1 MVKKSVQTSPWCP
14 FCGHKVGRA
23 TDTIKRK
30 LTEFPVGRCQ
40 CGAVYSSDATGHSVG
55 AAMVETLVFAC
66 NDNWDLAWELMP
78 EDDYLTGIIENYDEE
93 THQVVAEKNIDGR
106 AVRGVLF
113 FVRLHTEI
121 SELADRLKAKKEE
134 IAKRQIP
141 EALKQV
147 ERVQAEPEPDRNR
160 KKKRANKKLVQ
171 ELVRLADVDELVS
184 LCLDDKKTLRLMQ
197 RLLYNPIDEERWKVA
212 WLIGCVTMRVST
224 REPGQVSELL
234 HRLYESIHDSAST
247 PWGMIET
254 MGYVISKRPDIFGAF
269 TRHLLN
275 FLGEPST
282 SPQVMWSLG
291 EIALTRPDLIRAT
304 PFYNLFHFLQH
315 PEAEM
320 RGLTARLLGNIRAT
334 EVTMQLMSLSGDDE
348 KLYVCE
354 EGVLV
359 EKSVADIAAEALA
372 AIREGGKNE

>member
-1 MVKKSVQTSPWCP
+1 MARKNTQSPPWCP

-23 TDTIKRK
+23 SDNIERK

-78 EDDYLTGIIENYDEE
+78 EDDYLTGRIENYDEP
-93 THQVVAEKNIDGR
+93 THQVVAEKNVDGR

-134 IAKRQIP
+134 LAKQQIP
-141 EALKQV
+141 EELKQV
-147 ERVQAEPEPDRNR
+147 ERLPVEPEPDRKR
-160 KKKRANKKLVQ
+160 KKKRANKKIVTEMVEASNIDGLV
-171 ELVRLADVDELVS
+171 EL
-184 LCLDDKKTLRLMQ
+184 CFDDKKTLRLMQ
-197 RLLYNPIDEERWKVA
+197 RLLYNPIDEERWRVA
-212 WLIGCVTMRVST
+212 WVMGSVAARVST
-224 REPGQVSELL
+224 REPGQISEVL
-234 HRLYESIHDSAST
+234 HRMFDSTLDSAAT

-254 MGYVISKRPDIFGAF
+254 MGYVIAKRPDIFGAF

-275 FLGEPST
+275 FLGEPT
-282 SPQVMWSLG
+282 TAPQVLWSLG
-291 EIALTRPDLIRAT
+291 EVAKTRPDLIRAT

-315 PEAEM
+315 PDAEM
-320 RGLTARLLGNIRAT
+320 RGLVARLFGYIQAT
-334 EVTMQLMSLSGDDE
+334 EVTMQLMSLSGDNE
-348 KLYVCE
+348 TLKICE
-354 EGVLV
+354 EGCLV
-359 EKSVADIAAEALA
+359 ETTVADVAKAAVA
-372 AIREGGKNE
+372 AIREGEKNE